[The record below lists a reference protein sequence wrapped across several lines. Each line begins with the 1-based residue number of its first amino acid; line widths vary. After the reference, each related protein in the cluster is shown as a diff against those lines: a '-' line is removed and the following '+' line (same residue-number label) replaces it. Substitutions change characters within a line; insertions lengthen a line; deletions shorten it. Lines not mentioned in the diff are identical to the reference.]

1 MITASVND
9 TMGEVRIPIVDNVIL
24 EESENFTV
32 TMVGTNPRI
41 VVDTTP
47 TTITIIDD
55 EGKRKCSQTIHGYI

>member
-1 MITASVND
+1 
-9 TMGEVRIPIVDNVIL
+9 MGEVRIPIVDNVIL

-55 EGKRKCSQTIHGYI
+55 EGKRK